1 LKVEIVRKKGK
12 NVLNDA
18 ISNKG
23 LGFPRSERDRL
34 GVRGLLPSQIL
45 SVQEQEE
52 NIMKEFRQ
60 GWAARAAQEPDDEII
75 KSGVNPD
82 NIRKWTVLQGL
93 QDRNETLYY
102 RLLMDNFREMAPIIY
117 TPTVGWACSHF
128 SHIFRRSRGMYFCRH
143 DRNEMASMVYNWE
156 SDEVDAVVVT
166 DGSRVLGLGDLGIGG
181 LGISIGKLDLY
192 VAAGGFHPKRVLPCV
207 LDVGTN
213 NPKLKRDPRYLGDRE
228 DRLEGE
234 EYYSLVDEFMAAV
247 KLRWPR
253 ALIQFEDFQSKH
265 AVKLLARYKREYL
278 MFNDD
283 IQGTAA
289 TVLAGLYG
297 AMKVR
302 GLELSALKDQTIV
315 VAGAGSAGSGVL
327 LTIRSALHRRHG
339 LSLEAANSR
348 FYIVDDRGCISKGR
362 DNLLEMEENFFDL
375 SSFAARDEGMEG
387 MSLLETIRR
396 VRPSILVGLSAC
408 SGLFSTEILEA
419 MAEINEQPIIFP
431 LSNPTSR
438 AECTAEAAQAATGGR
453 AIFAS
458 GSPFDDV
465 TMNGV
470 TIASSQC
477 NNRFIFP
484 GLALG
489 AALGQTGVVTNA
501 MINKSAEA
509 LVELLTDA
517 DLARR
522 ATFPDNVD
530 IRELA
535 CHLAAR
541 VFEQAVEENL
551 KINNKTMLEH
561 YDKLGVAGL
570 KDYIY
575 SKMWN
580 PNYRPLV
587 YMRDGKGE

>member
-1 LKVEIVRKKGK
+1 
-12 NVLNDA
+12 
-18 ISNKG
+18 
-23 LGFPRSERDRL
+23 
-34 GVRGLLPSQIL
+34 
-45 SVQEQEE
+45 
-52 NIMKEFRQ
+52 
-60 GWAARAAQEPDDEII
+60 
-75 KSGVNPD
+75 
-82 NIRKWTVLQGL
+82 
-93 QDRNETLYY
+93 
-102 RLLMDNFREMAPIIY
+102 
-117 TPTVGWACSHF
+117 
-128 SHIFRRSRGMYFCRH
+128 
-143 DRNEMASMVYNWE
+143 MVYNWE

-387 MSLLETIRR
+387 LSLLETIRR